1 MSNGV
6 QRWQYRTEFV
16 DRLPYENEKQF
27 QGDLQVSL
35 DHRGQE
41 GWELVSCT
49 PVKLDDL
56 NLVLI
61 FKRPAQG

>member
-1 MSNGV
+1 MGNGV
-6 QRWQYRTEFV
+6 QDWEYQTVFV
-16 DRLPYENEKQF
+16 DRLPYENERRF
-27 QGDLQVSL
+27 QGDLQESL
-35 DHRGQE
+35 ASMDER

-49 PVKLDDL
+49 PVKLDEL

>member
-6 QRWQYRTEFV
+6 VRWEYRTEFV
-16 DRLPYENEKQF
+16 ERLPYEGEKQF
-27 QGDLQVSL
+27 QSDLQGSL
-35 DHRGQE
+35 AYMGQE

-49 PVKLDDL
+49 PVKLDEF